1 VSSIEIDVEGEGSI
15 IGRGE
20 EEEMSSL
27 VHFELF
33 SFNLI
38 FFVVPLVRKEEVEGD
53 DDEGDDDDDG
63 ESLEMLHHMITAAFA
78 RWGHPPAA
86 APAPV
91 LRFP

>member
-38 FFVVPLVRKEEVEGD
+38 FFVVPLVRKEEVEEDDDKGD
-53 DDEGDDDDDG
+53 DDEGDDDKGEDDEG
-63 ESLEMLHHMITAAFA
+63 EDDEGEDDI
-78 RWGHPPAA
+78 PPMNA
-86 APAPV
+86 
-91 LRFP
+91 LKRN